1 MALKLKTF
9 RIGSKPVPGAG
20 IRLGVVRFLPRGVK
34 KSDYQK
40 LGLFDLWF
48 PALAPSRQLFATRER
63 NLFPRYRTEILKNSE
78 SRQTLL
84 FLAEV
89 AKKIAHLHR
98 LLLRG
103 REQVPPERAGRP
115 AERSGG
121 RQASGIRSESDS
133 SRRLVIVV

>member
-34 KSDYQK
+34 KTDYQK

-63 NLFPRYRTEILKNSE
+63 NLFPRYRAEILKSSE

-89 AKKIAHLHR
+89 AKKTPLSIGCYCADESKCHR
-98 LLLRG
+98 SVLAALLNEAAEG
-103 REQVPPERAGRP
+103 RLPV
-115 AERSGG
+115 
-121 RQASGIRSESDS
+121 
-133 SRRLVIVV
+133 

>member
-9 RIGSKPVPGAG
+9 RIGSKPGPGAG

-34 KSDYQK
+34 KSDYKK

-63 NLFPRYRTEILKNSE
+63 NLFPRYRAEILKSSE

-89 AKKIAHLHR
+89 AQKTPISIGCYCEDESKCHR
-98 LLLRG
+98 SVLAALLKEAAEGQL
-103 REQVPPERAGRP
+103 P
-115 AERSGG
+115 A
-121 RQASGIRSESDS
+121 
-133 SRRLVIVV
+133 